1 MESKRYN
8 RYKWAGLIAFALMY
22 NLVYVS
28 RFNVNNLMGDLSG
41 DLNFTEDQQSLISMS
56 VFLSYAAGSFVNGYL
71 VDRYGA
77 KKMILLGAGFSALLN
92 LTVIFQNHWIAILC
106 LWLAN
111 GYFQSMIWI
120 GGIAFVAGN
129 VSCNHISSAA
139 GAGNPL
145 AWTGLEDESG
155 NSNCRISADGGPV
168 CADRGGTSGRDWGRT
183 LFD

>member
-120 GGIAFVAGN
+120 GGIAFVANWWQEGKRGVGIGIVN
-129 VSCNHISSAA
+129 FSSGMSHVTHIFCRWRWEPSGLDWA
-139 GAGNPL
+139 G
-145 AWTGLEDESG
+145 
-155 NSNCRISADGGPV
+155 R
-168 CADRGGTSGRDWGRT
+168 
-183 LFD
+183 